1 MSQNNEKYLIIH
13 QIPMQFY
20 FQETI
25 FSVMQLLFSLNMNNY
40 SAVSLKSIARNSVKD
55 IKRENLENA
64 DFLNSLSTTLQSVG
78 GKM

>member
-1 MSQNNEKYLIIH
+1 MKNILIIQ

-20 FQETI
+20 LQETI

-40 SAVSLKSIARNSVKD
+40 SPVSLKSIARNSR
-55 IKRENLENA
+55 IRNLENA
-64 DFLNSLSTTLQSVG
+64 DFLNSLSTTLHSVG